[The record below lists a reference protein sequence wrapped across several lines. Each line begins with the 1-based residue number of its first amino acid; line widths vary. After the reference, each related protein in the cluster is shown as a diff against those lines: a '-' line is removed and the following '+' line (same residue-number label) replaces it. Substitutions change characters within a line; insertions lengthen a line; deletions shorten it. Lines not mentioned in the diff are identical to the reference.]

1 MANDVLLDVAETTAL
16 VPPAFE
22 SLLNRLRDHIVNGG
36 YSPPA
41 LATRERGV
49 SFVAPFEGRERL
61 FQDNGEPAPVTLA
74 DPLLE
79 GFIFRQRRTPLAY
92 GYPVFLEPSGQL
104 SPLFY
109 CPTTLRL
116 GSDGKL
122 IADRAPRAET
132 SLNRRLLTQLGLP
145 KSATARLQ
153 RELGSGRPSAFA
165 NSLSQLC
172 RMLGIEPECGPQAI
186 TPLPAPGSEQA
197 SPAWANSAILFAD
210 GRTTV
215 DSRLLAE
222 LKLVEGAAQ
231 LDACVLGSIERSTAA
246 SDTDAIPLKLPLVPI
261 PLELMEVL
269 GSCLAERYSVVE
281 APPGGGKLALIIDLL
296 ASACASRISTL
307 YIAPRRALL
316 EHVTQRLQTLAE
328 IDHPCVIPLQGLQ
341 ATRNEVLDGLSKS
354 KASEPDEADEDA
366 RNLDELAQ
374 RLTRMQQLADR
385 IAPLRDAA
393 DRVIEAQQA
402 RIAAESQCRDAWSA
416 LFDADHDITVDTV
429 QLAQWEA
436 EAAEL
441 AALQSDERDDAKVS
455 ALTRSLHDTLIPL
468 PDDRWAELPI
478 ALSEAR
484 SPETAIEPDAL
495 AKAFNQ
501 LQVFAEWHAATKA
514 EREAVESWLGSPP
527 ARSFLPQLGAGQQAV
542 SRASARV
549 LSRRRRMEIEGLGST
564 TMADKVREVFRL
576 SADRQATSG
585 DTSAEREQDPLV
597 AAIADAA
604 AVLPLWTIEA
614 GEVQGAL
621 PAAPGLFDLVVIDD
635 AEEMDGAT
643 LLTILLRAR
652 SAVVFGSLI
661 HGDRDSE
668 DDGLGVALSL
678 LRRPTLKI
686 TEHRRCHPRIAL
698 YISETFHGG
707 ALRILV
713 DRRMMLWDR
722 HYPSL
727 SGVHWHQ
734 PSVSESPGGNEAE
747 DIVRLVASWKEGG
760 AFDGDRPFS
769 LAVVTPF
776 PERSDQLGRAVR
788 SVLPDGHMA
797 KSLIVGGP
805 EALSGRITDL
815 LVLLPGITPDMPPAR
830 ASLLASNP
838 ILYHDAVGA
847 ARIGVHVI
855 ADEILCR
862 QAGGPLADLLSHA
875 VGSGSTPTGGE
886 DEGVSEATQ
895 NVLGI
900 TRDLDQHALVEPD
913 GTLVVFTPFGRI
925 YRLAIGPSPVA
936 AGWDLSPS
944 AARPRLLLDPK
955 MLQSDPDRIRA
966 MLARLA

>member
-1 MANDVLLDVAETTAL
+1 MTCSDVAETTAL

-22 SLLNRLRDHIVNGG
+22 NLLNRLRDLIVNGG
-36 YSPPA
+36 YSPPP
-41 LATRERGV
+41 LAIRERGT

-61 FQDNGEPAPVTLA
+61 FQGDGGPAPVTLT

-79 GFIFRQRRTPLAY
+79 AFIFRQRLTPLAY

-109 CPTTLRL
+109 CPATLRL

-122 IADRAPRAET
+122 IADRAPRAAT
-132 SLNRRLLTQLGLP
+132 SLNRGLLTQLGLP

-153 RELGSGRPSAFA
+153 RELGGNRPAAFA
-165 NSLSQLC
+165 SSLSQLC
-172 RMLGIEPECGPQAI
+172 RMLGVEPECDPSAI
-186 TPLPAPGSEQA
+186 TPLPAPGPEQT
-197 SPAWANSAILFAD
+197 SPIWLNSAILFAD
-210 GRTTV
+210 GRATV
-215 DSRLLAE
+215 DGQRLAE

-231 LDACVLGSIERSTAA
+231 LDASVLGAIERSTATA
-246 SDTDAIPLKLPLVPI
+246 DTETVPLKLPLVPI
-261 PLELMEVL
+261 PIELMEVL
-269 GSCLAERYSVVE
+269 ETCLAERCSVVE
-281 APPGGGKLALIIDLL
+281 APPGGGKLALIVDLL
-296 ASACASRISTL
+296 ASAGASRISTL
-307 YIAPRRALL
+307 YVAPRRAVL
-316 EHVTQRLQTLAE
+316 EHVTQRLQSLAD
-328 IDHPCVIPLQGLQ
+328 IDHPCVIPLQGPQ
-341 ATRNEVLDGLSKS
+341 SARNEVLDGLGRS
-354 KASEPDEADEDA
+354 KAGEPDEADEDA
-366 RNLDELAQ
+366 RNADELAQ
-374 RLTRMQQLADR
+374 RLTRMQDLADR
-385 IAPLRDAA
+385 IVPLRGAA

-402 RIAAESQCRDAWSA
+402 RVAAESQCRDAWSA
-416 LFDADHDITVDTV
+416 LFDADHDIAVDTV

-441 AALQSDERDDAKVS
+441 AALQSSERDDDKVS
-455 ALTRSLHDTLIPL
+455 ALTRSLHDALIPL

-484 SPETAIEPDAL
+484 SPDTAIEPDAL

-501 LQVFAEWHAATKA
+501 LQVFVEWRAAAKA
-514 EREAVESWLGSPP
+514 EREAVETWLGYPP

-542 SRASARV
+542 SRAAARV
-549 LSRRRRMEIEGLGST
+549 LSRRRRAEIERLGPAT
-564 TMADKVREVFRL
+564 TADKVREVFRL
-576 SADRQATSG
+576 SADRQAASG
-585 DTSAEREQDPLV
+585 DSSAGNEPDPLI

-614 GEVQGAL
+614 GQVQGTL
-621 PAAPGLFDLVVIDD
+621 PAAPGLFDLVVVDD
-635 AEEMDGAT
+635 AEELDGAT
-643 LLTILLRAR
+643 LLSILLRGR

-678 LRRPTLKI
+678 LRRPALKI

-698 YISETFHGG
+698 YVSETFHGG
-707 ALRILV
+707 ELRILV

-727 SGVHWHQ
+727 SGLHWHQ
-734 PSVSESPGGNEAE
+734 RSVSESSVADETAE
-747 DIVRLVASWKEGG
+747 LVRLITSWKEGG

-776 PERSDQLGRAVR
+776 PERSDQLTLAVR
-788 SVLPDGHMA
+788 SALPDGYLA

-805 EALSGRITDL
+805 ETLRGRITDL
-815 LVLLPGITPDMPPAR
+815 LVLLPGITADMPPAR

-875 VGSGSTPTGGE
+875 AGGGSMPPTGVDGDGGE
-886 DEGVSEATQ
+886 GMET
-895 NVLGI
+895 VLGI
-900 TRDLDQHALVEPD
+900 ARDLDQHVLVEPD
-913 GTLVVFTPFGRI
+913 GTLVVFTPFGRV
-925 YRLAIGPSPVA
+925 YRLAMKPSEGA
-936 AGWDLSPS
+936 AGWDLSS
-944 AARPRLLLDPK
+944 VTARPRLLLDPK
-955 MLQSDPDRIRA
+955 EVQADPDRIRE
-966 MLARLA
+966 MLAHLA